1 MCTSQQLHALVESPK
16 PTGLPSMADKQYFQ
30 KNKCDITR
38 CQYVSGPEAYCVSM
52 SYDEESGMKT
62 AEQFQNQSS
71 NNILSLTRCESA
83 AQNAC
88 FDVFL
93 KSVLLLNH
101 YGQAIKPS
109 TVHCKMACATASGFT
124 ASSERATEIRRI
136 H

>member
-1 MCTSQQLHALVESPK
+1 M
-16 PTGLPSMADKQYFQ
+16 
-30 KNKCDITR
+30 
-38 CQYVSGPEAYCVSM
+38 SM
-52 SYDEESGMKT
+52 SYRRGMKT

-71 NNILSLTRCESA
+71 NNMLSLTRCEFA

-109 TVHCKMACATASGFT
+109 TVRCKMACATAGGFT
-124 ASSERATEIRRI
+124 ASSERATEFPESTESLGKSVDSPFCLLRPALG
-136 H
+136 